1 MLGVV
6 HIDMHEHHQHQHD
19 DPAAVDPQHPGE
31 AGGGVKLGDDLRALA
46 ALPGP
51 ALEPADH
58 TDDDVVHHQGEQRL
72 IGVPPGLEKG
82 GNQGPH
88 AAGNGSGDAHDH
100 QQHGGGK
107 AARPE
112 EGEVAGGDGPRGDL
126 ALGADVPKA
135 HLKAGGDGQGA
146 AQQGNGDLHRL
157 ADGALFPQGAGDH
170 GAVSGDGIGP
180 RQAHYQGPQQQGEE
194 DGPTPDAPDL
204 PALHAVPLGKADE
217 GNLFLVAHASAS
229 FPPKALISRPIC
241 SLAADRAST
250 TPLTFP
256 PQRTRIR
263 SHSSSSTSRSS
274 PT

>member
-1 MLGVV
+1 MFRVV
-6 HIDMHEHHQHQHD
+6 HVDVHENHQNQHD
-19 DPAAVDPQHPGE
+19 DPAAVDPQHPGK
-31 AGGGVKLGDDLRALA
+31 AGGLVKLGYDLGALP

-58 TDDDVVHHQGEQRL
+58 ADDDIVHHQGEESL
-72 IGVPPGLEKG
+72 VGVPLGLEKG
-82 GNQGPH
+82 GDQGPEAPGQRARQPH
-88 AAGNGSGDAHDH
+88 HQ
-100 QQHGGGK
+100 QQHGGGQ
-107 AARPE
+107 AVCPE
-112 EGEVAGGDGPRGDL
+112 EGEVAGGDGSGGDL
-126 ALGADVPKA
+126 ALRADVPKA
-135 HLKAGGDGQGA
+135 HLEAGGDGQGA
-146 AQQGNGDLHRL
+146 AKQGDGDLHRL

-180 RQAHYQGPQQQGEE
+180 RQAHHQGPQQQGEE

-217 GNLFLVAHASAS
+217 GNLLLVAHASAS
-229 FPPKALISRPIC
+229 FPPRRVISRPIC
-241 SLAADRAST
+241 SLVADRAST
-250 TPLTFP
+250 TPLTCP